1 MSAELPA
8 RVEIRE
14 VGPRDGFQNEPEVI
28 PTAEKVRLIDLLTAS
43 GLRRVEVT
51 SFVRPDVIPQLADAA
66 EVLAGIERREGVSV
80 SVLIPNE
87 RGLERALEMRER
99 FDEISVFLS
108 ASETHNRH
116 NVNRSVDESLA
127 GLERRAGDCPEG
139 GAALRGCDRNLIR
152 LPLRGRG
159 AR

>member
-66 EVLAGIERREGVSV
+66 EVLAGIERREG
-80 SVLIPNE
+80 
-87 RGLERALEMRER
+87 R
-99 FDEISVFLS
+99 
-108 ASETHNRH
+108 
-116 NVNRSVDESLA
+116 LA
-127 GLERRAGDCPEG
+127 TRC
-139 GAALRGCDRNLIR
+139 
-152 LPLRGRG
+152 
-159 AR
+159 